1 MLDRDYTDSFPIPG
15 IILDKVIQF
24 LPSLYEDIENESY
37 NIYEYIWQT
46 LGNEYYDYVENCDNL
61 FVPEEKLFEMELKI
75 IPISRLSSRKMDEVV
90 KNYNYPYLPL
100 MLKKISRFEKGDFF
114 IFENEVL
121 KVFKMSSLI
130 EYLTKQSNLQC
141 GYTKKIDDKG
151 KEYYVFMISISFYD
165 LVRMLSTGKSRK
177 KVNDNK

>member
-1 MLDRDYTDSFPIPG
+1 MFDNEHMDSFPIPG

-37 NIYEYIWQT
+37 NIYEYIWEI
-46 LGNEYYDYVENCDNL
+46 LRNEYYDYVEKCDNP
-61 FVPEEKLFEMELKI
+61 FNPEEKNFEMELKI

-90 KNYNYPYLPL
+90 KNYNYPYLPV
-100 MLKKISRFEKGDFF
+100 MLKKVSIFEKGEFF
-114 IFENEVL
+114 VLEDDIL

-130 EYLTKQSNLQC
+130 EYLTNQSNLQC
-141 GYTKKIDDKG
+141 GYTKKIDDNG